1 MCFLLDPLM
10 ERIMDIKERLREWN
24 GRRYYSLDCFLKKT
38 FRKKLYKLSLNGGM
52 TCPNRDGTISS
63 GGCIFCSEGGSGE
76 FALKCTQDIDKQ
88 IDAVKALVSRKADG
102 SGYIAYFQA
111 FTNTYA
117 PAGRLR
123 ELFLPVISRDDIDVL
138 SIATRP
144 DCLEDD
150 KLRLLEELAQIKP
163 VWVELGLQT
172 IHEESAR
179 FINRGY
185 ELPCFDRAVRELK
198 GIGINVIVHTIVGLP
213 YESLDDMT
221 ATVRYVSRSGADGIK
236 LQLLHVL
243 KGTRLAELY
252 EKGLVS
258 TMSEDEYVHA
268 AAVLIGNI
276 SPETVIH
283 RLTGDGSRALLISP
297 KWSGDKRRVL
307 NRINHQMKEMD
318 IIQGSL
324 ID

>member
-1 MCFLLDPLM
+1 
-10 ERIMDIKERLREWN
+10 
-24 GRRYYSLDCFLKKT
+24 
-38 FRKKLYKLSLNGGM
+38 
-52 TCPNRDGTISS
+52 
-63 GGCIFCSEGGSGE
+63 
-76 FALKCTQDIDKQ
+76 
-88 IDAVKALVSRKADG
+88 
-102 SGYIAYFQA
+102 
-111 FTNTYA
+111 
-117 PAGRLR
+117 
-123 ELFLPVISRDDIDVL
+123 
-138 SIATRP
+138 
-144 DCLEDD
+144 
-150 KLRLLEELAQIKP
+150 
-163 VWVELGLQT
+163 
-172 IHEESAR
+172 
-179 FINRGY
+179 
-185 ELPCFDRAVRELK
+185 
-198 GIGINVIVHTIVGLP
+198 
-213 YESLDDMT
+213 MT

-283 RLTGDGSRALLISP
+283 RLTGDGSKALLISP

>member
-1 MCFLLDPLM
+1 M
-10 ERIMDIKERLREWN
+10 
-24 GRRYYSLDCFLKKT
+24 
-38 FRKKLYKLSLNGGM
+38 
-52 TCPNRDGTISS
+52 
-63 GGCIFCSEGGSGE
+63 
-76 FALKCTQDIDKQ
+76 
-88 IDAVKALVSRKADG
+88 
-102 SGYIAYFQA
+102 
-111 FTNTYA
+111 
-117 PAGRLR
+117 
-123 ELFLPVISRDDIDVL
+123 
-138 SIATRP
+138 
-144 DCLEDD
+144 
-150 KLRLLEELAQIKP
+150 
-163 VWVELGLQT
+163 QT